1 MCGGISD
8 EHETLARLLADGWLV
23 AAGERFR
30 IASTPAVRVTTAALE
45 PAEAPQFAA
54 TLAAALQCVPT
65 AGPTGPD
72 CRVKPSRKWSI
83 VRRPWCA
90 RDAPKFPPRGP
101 PPPVVRPLCGDVAA
115 GRVPRRSVHPTPR
128 TVRPPRGRSR
138 RTGAAPGSP
147 RRCVWPSSPAA

>member
-72 CRVKPSRKWSI
+72 CRVKPSRKWSLM
-83 VRRPWCA
+83 RRP
-90 RDAPKFPPRGP
+90 
-101 PPPVVRPLCGDVAA
+101 PVMRQPNGLRAS
-115 GRVPRRSVHPTPR
+115 GRKTWSWTHGTTRRRSDERVNIPQT
-128 TVRPPRGRSR
+128 
-138 RTGAAPGSP
+138 AL
-147 RRCVWPSSPAA
+147 